1 MKKHKRKE
9 LGLTAL
15 LLIGAAASVGAV
27 FVVAF
32 ILAFISS
39 MTKDPTSMTG
49 AFSLLA
55 LILAG
60 AVSGFVISR
69 ANGDGGALVGILSSV
84 IATGVMIIAGLIW
97 KSGFLPL
104 GALLNLLAFLAVGIF
119 SSLLGKKRSRKRRR
133 Y

>member
-9 LGLTAL
+9 LGLGAL
-15 LLIGAAASVGAV
+15 LAIGVTTSVGAV
-27 FVVAF
+27 FAMAF

-39 MTKDPTSMTG
+39 LTKDPTSLTG

-104 GALLNLLAFLAVGIF
+104 GALLNLLAFLAVGIL

>member
-27 FVVAF
+27 FVMAF

-69 ANGDGGALVGILSSV
+69 VNGDGGALVGILSSV

-104 GALLNLLAFLAVGIF
+104 GALLNLLAFLAVGIL